1 MRTTWWPASWNSRSF
16 WRTTTWPRWMSAA
29 VGSIPSFT
37 RSGRPSSSLRSRAP
51 SGRASTTL
59 RTRKRAGESIR
70 GPMLGSGPA
79 GRPSGRRQLT
89 PQIRPDGASARRAG
103 RASGMQDPAQPT
115 PLKPPRT
122 RRPRP
127 TGDPGPALNGDG
139 AAPASP
145 GKPKVKKLR
154 VALVVLVL
162 GTLALMSTI
171 FGMMMAVAH
180 ELPNLE
186 AHAQL
191 RAAVNSTLLGDDG
204 TQVARLT
211 GNENRVIDTDEQIS
225 PNIKN
230 AVIAIEDRRF
240 YEHEGVDLQ
249 GVARAAWTDVT
260 SGTPAQGASTLT
272 QQFVKNSLAA
282 QNDRT
287 VFQKLR
293 EAALAYHLEHKW
305 SKAKIL
311 NQYLNTVYFGN
322 GAYGVESAVRTY
334 FGGAHRKYTPSE
346 RIANDVDPAQAA
358 LLAGIIAS
366 PSAYDPL
373 QNPIAARERRDLV
386 LRNMYDQKMI
396 TQGEYQEGLQEALPT
411 RDTVAPPAIN
421 STQPYFSSWVTQ
433 QLVDRYG
440 SGRVF
445 GGGMKIESTIDPDL
459 QAAAE
464 QAIQG
469 RLAGIGP
476 SASLVA
482 IDNKTGEVK
491 AMVGGDDFEHKP
503 FNLATNGHRQPG
515 SAIKPFILAAA
526 LNDGISPNSLWA
538 SGTKIF
544 PVPHSKGK
552 EKFVV
557 HNFEGESLGTTTLA
571 NALVHSDNSI
581 FAEVGLKVGTK
592 KVARTAERMG
602 IRTPLSTNPAMVLGG
617 LKEGVTPLEMA
628 YAYSTIANH
637 GKRVSGT
644 FAASPLGPVAY
655 TKVERGDNVDK
666 NKPRSKRVLSEQV
679 ADTMRNIM
687 HGVVVSGTGVHA
699 NVSEWAAGK
708 TGTTENNGDA
718 WFVGFTDRYT
728 VAVWVGYPDKLKYMQ
743 TEYNGGSV
751 QGGTFPADI
760 WHDFMTSA
768 ISIYNERHPDE
779 EPVPTSTT
787 PYTPAPTPAPSAPA
801 PT

>member
-1 MRTTWWPASWNSRSF
+1 
-16 WRTTTWPRWMSAA
+16 
-29 VGSIPSFT
+29 
-37 RSGRPSSSLRSRAP
+37 
-51 SGRASTTL
+51 
-59 RTRKRAGESIR
+59 
-70 GPMLGSGPA
+70 MLGSGPA

-103 RASGMQDPAQPT
+103 RASGMQEPAQPI

-122 RRPRP
+122 RRRRP
-127 TGDPGPALNGDG
+127 PAGPQPALNGDG
-139 AAPASP
+139 ADPVAP

-249 GVARAAWTDVT
+249 GISRALWTDLT
-260 SGTPAQGASTLT
+260 SGSAEQGASTIT

-305 SKAKIL
+305 SKQKIL
-311 NQYLNTVYFGN
+311 DNYLNTIYFGN

-334 FGGAHRKYTPSE
+334 FGGKNRQYAQDE
-346 RIANDVDPAQAA
+346 RIAQEVSPAEAA
-358 LLAGIIAS
+358 MIAAMIAS
-366 PSAYDPL
+366 PSAYDPI
-373 QNPIAARERRDLV
+373 QNPIDARERRDLV
-386 LRNMYDQKMI
+386 LHNMLDQGMI
-396 TQGEYQEGLQEALPT
+396 TQAEYATAIEEAIPVRQNLNTPHA
-411 RDTVAPPAIN
+411 D

-440 SGRVF
+440 AGSVF
-445 GGGMKIESTIDPDL
+445 GGGMKVTSSIDPTL
-459 QAAAE
+459 QRDAE

-469 RLAGIGP
+469 RLAGYGP

-482 IDNKTGEVK
+482 IENKTGEVK
-491 AMVGGDDFEHKP
+491 AMVGGTDFEHTP

-515 SAIKPFILAAA
+515 SAIKPFILATA
-526 LNDGISPNSLWA
+526 LQHGISPTSLW
-538 SGTKIF
+538 SSKQKIF
-544 PVPHSKGK
+544 PVPGSKH

-557 HNFEGESLGTTTLA
+557 NNFAGEYAGTTTLA
-571 NALVHSDNSI
+571 NALVHSDNSV
-581 FAEVGLKVGTK
+581 FAEVGLKLGTK
-592 KVARTAERMG
+592 QVAAEAERMG
-602 IRTPLSTNPAMVLGG
+602 LRTKLSTNPAMVLG
-617 LKEGVTPLEMA
+617 A
-628 YAYSTIANH
+628 
-637 GKRVSGT
+637 
-644 FAASPLGPVAY
+644 
-655 TKVERGDNVDK
+655 
-666 NKPRSKRVLSEQV
+666 
-679 ADTMRNIM
+679 
-687 HGVVVSGTGVHA
+687 
-699 NVSEWAAGK
+699 
-708 TGTTENNGDA
+708 
-718 WFVGFTDRYT
+718 
-728 VAVWVGYPDKLKYMQ
+728 
-743 TEYNGGSV
+743 
-751 QGGTFPADI
+751 
-760 WHDFMTSA
+760 
-768 ISIYNERHPDE
+768 
-779 EPVPTSTT
+779 
-787 PYTPAPTPAPSAPA
+787 
-801 PT
+801 